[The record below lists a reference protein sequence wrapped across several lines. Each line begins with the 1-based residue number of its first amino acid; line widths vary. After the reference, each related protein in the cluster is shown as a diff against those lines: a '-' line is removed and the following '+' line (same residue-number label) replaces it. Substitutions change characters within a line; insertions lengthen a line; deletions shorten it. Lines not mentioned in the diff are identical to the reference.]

1 VGAPGVDFTPGFS
14 KFLTCPSLACPRPSS
29 RTNFPCP
36 TPKIKNTTSNTYERY
51 LPDRPTRRWCNAK
64 VAAGGCWWQ
73 IRTLDVLGCAHTTA
87 ITRRTEIN
95 CDASIKFSTVVLK
108 SLWKTNHETPHHS
121 AMTWLN
127 TLCTIEVQS
136 KKNFSSSEINPE
148 FLPACCKSLTERP
161 NKNKTISSCRPGQ
174 TFQSRP
180 SEQNVSFGAREFCLQ
195 PHSDGQTE
203 ARAPKTFYFSADR

>member
-1 VGAPGVDFTPGFS
+1 MVAPGVDFAPGFSKFLTCPSLASTSLLNIKQLYPTTGGAERSEVGAPGVDFTPGFS

-127 TLCTIEVQS
+127 PLCTIEVQS
-136 KKNFSSSEINPE
+136 KKI
-148 FLPACCKSLTERP
+148 LA
-161 NKNKTISSCRPGQ
+161 
-174 TFQSRP
+174 
-180 SEQNVSFGAREFCLQ
+180 AR
-195 PHSDGQTE
+195 
-203 ARAPKTFYFSADR
+203 K